1 MKSFM
6 KSTVFII
13 SGFLVFIMLAGCTPG
28 KAQTRGNDYAGSFDS
43 ENYDEFDREAPGD
56 DEIPAY
62 TEKNNTDKRDSS
74 ARKEKKSEE
83 KTVRVKSGAVKDA
96 DEDYAYDEKDSAGD
110 RAVSDDDNSFES
122 GANADY
128 DRTENFYQKGY
139 ASWYGREFHG
149 KPTASGEKFDMNLLT
164 AAHKTLPFGTI
175 LEVTNLENG
184 KTVKLKVND
193 RGPYRG
199 NRIIDLSFNAAREID
214 MVKKGEVKVGIRV
227 IKMGDNRVVNG
238 TNRKKNEYVEPVSDE
253 EYPYQEEKPAK
264 KETSAR
270 DDSYDDYSDGYDSI
284 KLQAGAFYSRKNA
297 QSQKE
302 IIEGLTDRPV
312 RIIQDGEYFKIRIE
326 GIKSRKEMDHIKDV
340 LKSENIQSFSVE

>member
-1 MKSFM
+1 MKSFI

-13 SGFLVFIMLAGCTPG
+13 SGLLFFIMLAGCTPS

-43 ENYDEFDREAPGD
+43 ENYDEFDREDAGD
-56 DEIPAY
+56 DVIPAY
-62 TEKNNTDKRDSS
+62 TENKNSDKRDSS

-83 KTVRVKSGAVKDA
+83 KTARVKSGAVKDES
-96 DEDYAYDEKDSAGD
+96 EDFAYDEKGSAGD
-110 RAVSDDDNSFES
+110 RGVADDDNSYES

-128 DRTENFYQKGY
+128 DRAENFYQKGY

-149 KPTASGEKFDMNLLT
+149 KTTASGEKFDMNLLT

-175 LEVTNLENG
+175 VEVTNLENG

-199 NRIIDLSFNAAREID
+199 NRIIDLSYNAARELEMI
-214 MVKKGEVKVGIRV
+214 KKGEVKVGIRV
-227 IKMGDNRVVNG
+227 IKMGDNSASID
-238 TNRKKNEYVEPVSDE
+238 TDRKKSEYVEPVSDD
-253 EYPYQEEKPAK
+253 EYPYQEDKPGK
-264 KETSAR
+264 KESVVK
-270 DDSYDDYSDGYDSI
+270 DDGYDEYSDSM

-312 RIIQDGEYFKIRIE
+312 KIIQDGEYFKIRIE
-326 GIKSRKEMDHIKDV
+326 GIKNKKELDHIKDM
-340 LKSENIQSFSVE
+340 LNSENIQSFSVE

>member
-13 SGFLVFIMLAGCTPG
+13 SGLLIFIMLAGCTPG

-43 ENYDEFDREAPGD
+43 ENYDEFDREAGG

-62 TEKNNTDKRDSS
+62 TENKNTDKRDSS

-83 KTVRVKSGAVKDA
+83 KTARVKSGAVKDES
-96 DEDYAYDEKDSAGD
+96 EDFSYNEKEPAGD
-110 RAVSDDDNSFES
+110 RGVADDDNSYES

-128 DRTENFYQKGY
+128 DRAENYYQKGY

-149 KPTASGEKFDMNLLT
+149 KTTASGEKFDMNLLT

-175 LEVTNLENG
+175 VEVTNLENG

-199 NRIIDLSFNAAREID
+199 NRIIDLSFNAARELEMI
-214 MVKKGEVKVGIRV
+214 KKGEVKVGIRI
-227 IKMGDNRVVNG
+227 IKMGDNSAANDTG
-238 TNRKKNEYVEPVSDE
+238 RKKNEYVEPVSDE
-253 EYPYQEEKPAK
+253 EYPYQEDKPVK
-264 KETSAR
+264 KETVVK
-270 DDSYDDYSDGYDSI
+270 DGGYDEYSGDYDSM

-297 QSQKE
+297 QPQKE

-312 RIIQDGEYFKIRIE
+312 KIIQDGEYFKIRIE
-326 GIKSRKEMDHIKDV
+326 GIKSKKELDHIKEM
-340 LKSENIQSFSVE
+340 LNSENIQSFSVE